1 MQELTNVVK
10 RKYIVTVEVT
20 VDRDQVTDT
29 DEAVDKI
36 EEAIDNEMHY
46 FNESLLPG
54 SVKDIVEENLQAIES
69 EIHDQQPGEIR
80 KAYKLNQFDVD
91 VDVTESTWYLEQIEQ
106 IKQSHSLS

>member
-54 SVKDIVEENLQAIES
+54 SVKDIVEDHLILINKELIDPNPS
-69 EIHDQQPGEIR
+69 ELEI
-80 KAYKLNQFDVD
+80 AYRINRLNVD
-91 VDVTESTWYLEQIEQ
+91 VDVTESTWYLDQIENETN
-106 IKQSHSLS
+106 SLS